1 MFICT
6 IPELNNRN
14 MGFVCTE
21 HARDWISELTGVSR
35 DAVCNSNQSY
45 SVGSIELTYTTELKK
60 CEWCA

>member
-1 MFICT
+1 
-6 IPELNNRN
+6 

-21 HARDWISELTGVSR
+21 HARDWINELTGVSR
-35 DAVCNSNQSY
+35 DDVCNSNQSY